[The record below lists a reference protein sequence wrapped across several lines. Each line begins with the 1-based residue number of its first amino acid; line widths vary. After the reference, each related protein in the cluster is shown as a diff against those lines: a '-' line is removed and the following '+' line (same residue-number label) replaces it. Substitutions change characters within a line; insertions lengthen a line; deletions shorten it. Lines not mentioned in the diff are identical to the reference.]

1 MWGLGF
7 IRVGAVGIRI
17 RETSLRFPNSW
28 AGGKTQAPR
37 GNYRKN
43 LPLFEVH
50 QENPHLRSES
60 SGDVGGERLPIE
72 AEVLHLLELP
82 NPFAGALTANPG
94 LLYSPK
100 GGGGIGNQAAV
111 YPNHSGFDSFR

>member
-1 MWGLGF
+1 MG
-7 IRVGAVGIRI
+7 
-17 RETSLRFPNSW
+17 
-28 AGGKTQAPR
+28 
-37 GNYRKN
+37 
-43 LPLFEVH
+43 
-50 QENPHLRSES
+50 
-60 SGDVGGERLPIE
+60 LPIE

-111 YPNHSGFDSFR
+111 YPNHSDFDSFREMQRPVQVAVNVRGQSHLGAIYHFEEFILVCIFLNGGERAEDFVL